1 MTTLREAALM
11 ALEALK
17 QSRPK
22 PCDEDDDYAE
32 LAWKKH
38 AAAIKAIESALAKQ
52 PKRDSNKDLWLSLRK
67 KVMRSRP

>member
-1 MTTLREAALM
+1 MTTLRKAAEL

-38 AAAIKAIESALAKQ
+38 TAAIKAVESALSKQ
-52 PKRDSNKDLWLSLRK
+52 QKRDSNKDLWLSLRK
-67 KVMRSRP
+67 KVMRSKP